1 MNIFELRCAR
11 FVTDQFKE
19 DCIMSL
25 YFSTRELA
33 LKQKEE
39 RVNDLVKSGRIIEI
53 STEDITFFT
62 DNLLIKIHEHPLDK
76 NSNHG

>member
-1 MNIFELRCAR
+1 MNIFELRYAR
-11 FVTDQFKE
+11 FVSDQFKE
-19 DCIMSL
+19 DCIMSF

-62 DNLLIKIHEHPLDK
+62 DNLLIKIHEHVL
-76 NSNHG
+76 NEN